1 MKHWVPHNPS
11 DEGDD
16 IVEQAAHFFHSLQR
30 SKQVKKKQV
39 ALSGME
45 DAARAFTR
53 AQESE
58 SALQFLSSHALL
70 SDTEAFKKFGV
81 LEQATPQAV
90 SWRLC
95 C

>member
-1 MKHWVPHNPS
+1 M
-11 DEGDD
+11 
-16 IVEQAAHFFHSLQR
+16 EQAAHFFHSLQR

-81 LEQATPQAV
+81 LEQVTPQAV

-95 C
+95 G